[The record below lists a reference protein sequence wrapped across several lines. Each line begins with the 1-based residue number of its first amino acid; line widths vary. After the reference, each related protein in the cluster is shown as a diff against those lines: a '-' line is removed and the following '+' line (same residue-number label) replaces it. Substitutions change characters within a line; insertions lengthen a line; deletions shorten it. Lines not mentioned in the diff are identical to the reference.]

1 MADIQKITSIIQQIA
16 HESITDSSLFLVEV
30 KISGRTQLIVEIMLD
45 GDKGITI
52 DQCAEISR
60 KIDNTIEEQNLIS
73 EAFTLEVSSPGTD
86 EPLKLWRQYK
96 ANIGRTL
103 EIFKLSGE
111 TKKGKLVDVNDSEL
125 SLEEEIET
133 REGKKKKKEIVITQI
148 SSTEIKKAMVI
159 VSLKK

>member
-16 HESITDSSLFLVEV
+16 HESITDPSLFLVEV
-30 KISGRTQLIVEIMLD
+30 KVSGKTQLTVEIMLD

-60 KIDNTIEEQNLIS
+60 KIDKTIEEQNLIS
-73 EAFTLEVSSPGTD
+73 EAFILEVSSPGTD

-96 ANIGRTL
+96 ANVGRTL
-103 EIFKLSGE
+103 EVLKLSGE
-111 TKKGKLVDVNDSEL
+111 TKKGKLVAVNDSEL

-148 SSTEIKKAMVI
+148 PSTDIKKTMVI